1 MTAQKLS
8 QTPLG
13 RILVVEDDPEIAKLE
28 KYFLEANNF
37 EVVIE
42 PDGLKGA
49 ELALNEQFSL
59 ILLDLNLPG
68 KSGMTIC
75 NEIRGKLDIPILIV
89 TARME
94 DIDKVH
100 GLGVGADD
108 YITKPFS
115 HTELVARVKSHIARY
130 ARLTKNTNQSKASE
144 ELYSGNLRIDYNA
157 YRVYLDDTEITL
169 TTKEFELLYYLV
181 INKGNVLSKEQIYD
195 KIWGEGIYGELDA
208 VKVYINRLREKI
220 EKRPSKPERI
230 QTVWGAGYRFI
241 G

>member
-1 MTAQKLS
+1 MTTQKPS
-8 QTPLG
+8 QMKLG
-13 RILVVEDDPEIAKLE
+13 RILIVEDDPEIAKLE
-28 KYFLEANNF
+28 KDFLEANGY

-42 PDGLKGA
+42 SNGLKGS
-49 ELALNEQFSL
+49 ERALKEPFSL

-68 KSGMTIC
+68 KSGMAIC
-75 NEIRGKLDIPILIV
+75 NEIREKVDIPILIV
-89 TARME
+89 TARIE

-130 ARLTKNTNQSKASE
+130 ARFTKNMNQSQTSQ
-144 ELYSGNLRIDYNA
+144 ELYFGNLRFDLNA
-157 YRVYLDDTEITL
+157 YRVYLDDSEITL
-169 TTKEFELLYYLV
+169 TTKEYELLHYLAT
-181 INKGNVLSKEQIYD
+181 NKGNVLSKEQIYD
-195 KIWGEGIYGELDA
+195 KIWGEGTYGELET
-208 VKVYINRLREKI
+208 VKVHINRLREKI
-220 EKRPSKPERI
+220 EKKPSKPERI

>member
-1 MTAQKLS
+1 MTTQK
-8 QTPLG
+8 Q
-13 RILVVEDDPEIAKLE
+13 RILIVEDDPEIAKLE
-28 KYFLEANNF
+28 QYFLEASGF

-42 PDGLKGA
+42 SDGVKGA
-49 ELALNEQFSL
+49 ERALNEIFSL

-75 NEIRGKLDIPILIV
+75 NEIREKVDIPILIV
-89 TARME
+89 TARIE

-100 GLGVGADD
+100 GLSVGADD

-115 HTELVARVKSHIARY
+115 HTELVARVKSHLARY
-130 ARLTKNTNQSKASE
+130 ARLTMNTSPSKTSE
-144 ELYSGNLRIDYNA
+144 ELYSGNMTIDRNA
-157 YRVYLDDTEITL
+157 YRVYLDDIEVTL
-169 TTKEFELLYYLV
+169 TTKEFELLYYLA

-195 KIWGEGIYGELDA
+195 KIWGEGNYGELEA
-208 VKVYINRLREKI
+208 VKVYINRIREKI
-220 EKRPSKPERI
+220 EKNPSKPERI